1 VKTVYPKKHLGQHFL
16 IDNNIAE
23 RICNSLSEENKNI
36 IEIGPGKGILT
47 KFMLPK
53 EINFKA
59 IDIDKESI
67 EYLQEQYP
75 EYKDRF
81 ILGDFLKMDLNEMFG
96 LGSPVSE
103 SESETDIPS
112 LQFQLLGNFPY
123 NISSQILFKVL
134 DYKDNIDCVV
144 GMFQKEVA
152 QRIISPPGNK
162 SYGILSVL
170 IQAWYDCE
178 YLFTVNEGS
187 FFPAPKVKSG
197 VIRLKRNSNTDLGV
211 DEKLFKNVVKTAF
224 NQRRKTLHNSL
235 KPFRFTEETEIMQK
249 RPEQLS
255 YLEFVEITKK
265 VIV

>member
-1 VKTVYPKKHLGQHFL
+1 MIVHPKKHFGQHFL
-16 IDNNIAE
+16 TDNNIAQ
-23 RICNSLSEENKNI
+23 RICDSLPEKNDNI
-36 IEIGPGKGILT
+36 LEIGPGKGILT
-47 KFMLPK
+47 KIMLNK
-53 EINFKA
+53 NVNFKA

-67 EYLQEQYP
+67 DYLMEEYP
-75 EYKDRF
+75 KDCDKF
-81 ILGDFLKMDLNEMFG
+81 ILGDFLKMDISNLI
-96 LGSPVSE
+96 
-103 SESETDIPS
+103 ETQNSKI
-112 LQFQLLGNFPY
+112 QILGNFPY

-134 DYKDNIDCVV
+134 EHKDNIDCVV

-162 SYGILSVL
+162 VYGILSVL

-187 FFPAPKVKSG
+187 FFPPPKIKSG
-197 VIRLKRNSNTDLGV
+197 VIRLIRNSNDNIGV

-235 KPFRFTEETEIMQK
+235 KSFDFVEETEIMQK

-255 YLEFVEITKK
+255 YREFVEICKNLKAHSTKQTP
-265 VIV
+265 